1 MNVKELF
8 KSTIILVLG
17 MYYHSYVVYMM
28 NLAKELNE
36 KHKTQKVVKVEKP
49 KSVEVTMQF
58 KTLKKSKKV
67 LKHLTATMYY
77 PVIKQCD
84 KDPLVTAGMYKIN
97 PKKASQHKW
106 IAMSRNLLKRWGGQ
120 FDYGDEV
127 LITNA
132 GKKSGVYKVTDT
144 MNKRYVNRID
154 ILETEG
160 TPQYKFNDI
169 LLCKL

>member
-8 KSTIILVLG
+8 KSAVILVLG

-36 KHKTQKVVKVEKP
+36 KNRTTNIVKVEKP
-49 KSVEVTMQF
+49 KSVEVTMEY
-58 KTLKKSKKV
+58 KTLRKAKQI

-97 PKKASQHKW
+97 PRKASQHKW
-106 IAMSRNLLKRWGGQ
+106 IAMSRNLLKRWGGP

-127 LITNA
+127 IITNA

-160 TPQYKFNDI
+160 TPQYKFNNI
-169 LLCKL
+169 VIAKL

>member
-1 MNVKELF
+1 
-8 KSTIILVLG
+8 

-28 NLAKELNE
+28 DLAKELNE
-36 KHKTQKVVKVEKP
+36 KNRPNKVVKVETQ
-49 KSVEVTMQF
+49 KSVQVSLKL
-58 KTLKKSKKV
+58 KTLRKTKQI

-77 PVIKQCD
+77 PVVSQCD
-84 KDPLVTAGMYKIN
+84 EDPYTTAGMYTIN

-106 IAMSRNLLKRWGGQ
+106 IAMSRNLLKRWGGP

-127 LITNA
+127 IISNA

-160 TPQYKFNDI
+160 TPKYKFNNI
-169 LLCKL
+169 MIAKL

>member
-1 MNVKELF
+1 
-8 KSTIILVLG
+8 
-17 MYYHSYVVYMM
+17 
-28 NLAKELNE
+28 
-36 KHKTQKVVKVEKP
+36 
-49 KSVEVTMQF
+49 
-58 KTLKKSKKV
+58 LKKSKKE

-77 PVIKQCD
+77 PVVKQCD
-84 KDPLVTAGMYKIN
+84 KDPLITAGMYKIN

-120 FDYGDEV
+120 FNYGDEV

-132 GKKSGVYKVTDT
+132 GKKSGVYKVADT

-160 TPQYKFNDI
+160 TPMYKFNDI
-169 LLCKL
+169 VLCKL